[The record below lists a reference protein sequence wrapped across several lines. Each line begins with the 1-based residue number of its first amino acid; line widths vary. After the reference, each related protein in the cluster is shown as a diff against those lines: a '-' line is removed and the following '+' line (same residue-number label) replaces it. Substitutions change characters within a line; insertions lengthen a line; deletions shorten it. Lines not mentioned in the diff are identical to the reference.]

1 MKRLYSFLM
10 THKWELGLVQNG
22 IEGLLNGERPVVKW
36 IHNPYKDRWFADPF
50 ILSVDK
56 EYLVLLVEEYSYKR
70 RVGRIAEI
78 KVSLDTYKIIDVK
91 IILELDSHLSFPAII
106 RDKDRIFIYP
116 ENSASGKLNLYEYNE
131 KDHSVS
137 LLKEI
142 LGRPLTDAILY
153 KSLKGL
159 YIFST
164 EIPTQNGN
172 VLSVYHSE
180 NDFQSFQKISDV
192 KFKENIARN
201 AGDVFEYDGKLF
213 RPAQECNQSY
223 GHAVS
228 LQQMVVDNNN
238 IKFEEQIR
246 LLSPNK
252 KYNLGFH
259 TFNVYNNFIV
269 VDAMAFRY
277 YYIAKLLRWLVSGI
291 KKMLR

>member
-78 KVSLDTYKIIDVK
+78 KVSLDTYKIIGVK

-116 ENSASGKLNLYEYNE
+116 ENSTSGKLNLYEYNE

-180 NDFQSFQKISDV
+180 NDIQSFHKISDV
-192 KFKENIARN
+192 TFKENIARN
-201 AGDVFEYDGKLF
+201 AGDVFEFDGKLF

-238 IKFEEQIR
+238 IKFEEKIR